1 MTRTIKIDP
10 VTRIEGHARIILQ
23 CAENGRIDEAFFCVN
38 ELRGFERILIGMQAH
53 TLPQVTARICGVC
66 PTAHHLVAAKAL
78 DNACGV
84 IIPPAAKLL
93 REYMYM
99 GHVIHSHALSLFVL
113 AGPDLVFGLSGGTIQ
128 QNIVG
133 MVEAEPE
140 LSKKGLRLRSLG
152 QKINETIG
160 GRGIHPV
167 TAVAGG
173 ISFSL
178 SDGQFQRLR
187 ELTAEA
193 VLLAKELSGPLKTL
207 IMRLF
212 DDNPRLLANL
222 NVPSWYVGTVGTDGM
237 LNFYDGRMRA
247 MDAAGA
253 IVTEF
258 AADQYINF
266 LAERAVQNSYAKEV
280 YFDFAGSEHMYRVG
294 TLARLNVVDGLA
306 TPLAQAEFE
315 KFRDDFGRPCHNAVI
330 QMYAKFIELL
340 YACERAEQLINNPTL
355 RGENRVPVQF
365 KGGRGVAHIEA
376 PRGTLIHDYEI
387 DDQGIVRAANM
398 IIATQQ
404 NTAVI
409 NQSLKEGANALL
421 EDAEDEKMLNALEFV
436 VRCYD
441 PCLAC
446 STHAIGRMVLAVEV
460 WRDGRIIREIRRSCD
475 AGNDN

>member
-1 MTRTIKIDP
+1 MSKTIKIDP
-10 VTRIEGHARIILQ
+10 VTRIEGHARILLD
-23 CAENGRIDEAFFCVN
+23 CDANGKIEEAFFCVN
-38 ELRGFERILIGMQAH
+38 ELRGFERILVGMQAH

-78 DNACGV
+78 DNAAGLV
-84 IIPPAAKLL
+84 IPEAAKLL

-113 AGPDLVFGLSGGTIQ
+113 AGPDLVFGLQGDPAK

-133 MVEAEPE
+133 MVDAEPE
-140 LSKKGLRLRSLG
+140 LTKKGLRLRSLG

-173 ISFSL
+173 ISFCL
-178 SDGQFQRLR
+178 SDGQYQKLR

-193 VLLAKELSGPLKTL
+193 VSLVKELSGPLKNL
-207 IMRLF
+207 LMRLF
-212 DDNPRLLANL
+212 DDNPLLLAHL
-222 NVPSWYVGTVGTDGM
+222 NVPSWYLGTVASGGVFS
-237 LNFYDGRMRA
+237 LYDGQIRA
-247 MDAAGA
+247 MNEAG
-253 IVTEF
+253 VVKTEF
-258 AADQYINF
+258 SADEYVNI
-266 LAERAVQNSYAKEV
+266 LAERAVSNSYAKEV
-280 YFDFAGSEHMYRVG
+280 YVDFDGSEHMYRVG
-294 TLARLNVVDGLA
+294 TLARLNVVEGFD

-315 KFRDDFGRPCHNAVI
+315 QFRANYGRPCHNAVI
-330 QMYAKFIELL
+330 QMYAKLIELVF
-340 YACERAEQLINNPTL
+340 ACERAEQLINNPAL
-355 RGENRVPVQF
+355 RGENRVPAQF

-387 DDQGIVRAANM
+387 DEKGIVRAANM

-409 NQSLKEGANALL
+409 NKSLKEGANALL
-421 EDAEDEKMLNALEFV
+421 EGAEDEKMLNALEFV

-446 STHAIGRMVLAVEV
+446 STHAIGRMALAVEV
-460 WRDGRIIREIRRSCD
+460 RRQGQIIRELRR
-475 AGNDN
+475 N

>member
-1 MTRTIKIDP
+1 MSKTIKIDP
-10 VTRIEGHARIILQ
+10 VTRIEGHARILLD
-23 CAENGRIDEAFFCVN
+23 CDENGKIEEAFFCVN
-38 ELRGFERILIGMQAH
+38 ELRGFERILVGMQAH

-78 DNACGV
+78 DNATGV
-84 IIPPAAKLL
+84 TIPPAAKLL

-113 AGPDLVFGLSGGTIQ
+113 AGPDLVFGLQGDPAK

-140 LSKKGLRLRSLG
+140 LTKKGLRLRSLG

-187 ELTAEA
+187 ELTSEA
-193 VLLAKELSGPLKTL
+193 VTLVKELGGPLKAL
-207 IMRLF
+207 LMRLF
-212 DDNPRLLANL
+212 DDNPLLLANL
-222 NVPSWYVGTVGTDGM
+222 NVPSWYVGTAQTDGM
-237 LNFYDGRMRA
+237 LNLYDGRIRA
-247 MDAAGA
+247 MDESG
-253 IVTEF
+253 IIRTEF
-258 AADQYINF
+258 DSSEYLSV
-266 LAERAVQNSYAKEV
+266 LAERAVSNSYAKEV
-280 YFDFAGSEHMYRVG
+280 YVDFAGSEHMYRVG

-315 KFRDDFGRPCHNAVI
+315 LFRANFGRPCHNAVI
-330 QMYAKFIELL
+330 QMYAKLIELL
-340 YACERAEQLINNPTL
+340 YACERAEQLINDPAL

-365 KGGRGVAHIEA
+365 NGGRGVAHIEA

-387 DDQGIVRAANM
+387 DEKGIVRAANM

-409 NQSLKEGANALL
+409 NKSLKEGANALL
-421 EDAEDEKMLNALEFV
+421 EGAEDEKMLNALEFV

-446 STHAIGRMVLAVEV
+446 STHAIGRMALAVEV
-460 WRDGRIIREIRRSCD
+460 RRDGRIIRELRR
-475 AGNDN
+475 N

>member
-1 MTRTIKIDP
+1 MSKTIKIDP
-10 VTRIEGHARIILQ
+10 VTRIEGHARILLD
-23 CAENGRIDEAFFCVN
+23 CDSNGKVEDAFFCVN
-38 ELRGFERILIGMQAH
+38 ELRGFERILVGMQAH

-78 DNACGV
+78 DNAAGV
-84 IIPPAAKLL
+84 TIPEAAKLL

-113 AGPDLVFGLSGGTIQ
+113 AGPDLIFGLQGDPAK

-140 LSKKGLRLRSLG
+140 LTKKGLRLRSLG

-173 ISFSL
+173 ISFNL

-193 VLLAKELSGPLKTL
+193 VALAIELSSPLKTL
-207 IMRLF
+207 LLRLF
-212 DDNPRLLANL
+212 DKNPWLLSGL
-222 NVPSWYVGTVGTDGM
+222 NVPSWYVGTIEAEGV
-237 LNFYDGRMRA
+237 LNLYDGRIRV
-247 MDAAGA
+247 MDETGG
-253 IVTEF
+253 VRTEF
-258 AADQYINF
+258 AADQYIDF
-266 LAERAVQNSYAKEV
+266 MAERAVSNSYAKEV
-280 YFDFAGSEHMYRVG
+280 YIDLDGSEHMYRVG
-294 TLARLNVVDGLA
+294 TLARLNVVEGFT
-306 TPLAQAEFE
+306 TPLAQVEFE
-315 KFRDDFGRPCHNAVI
+315 EFRTKFGRPCHNAVV
-330 QMYAKFIELL
+330 QMYAKLIELV
-340 YACERAEQLINNPTL
+340 YACERAEQLINNPAL

-387 DDQGIVRAANM
+387 DEKGIVRAANM

-409 NQSLKEGANALL
+409 NKSLKEGANALL
-421 EDAEDEKMLNALEFV
+421 EGTGDEKMLNALEFV

-446 STHAIGRMVLAVEV
+446 STHAIGSMALAVEV
-460 WRDGRIIREIRRSCD
+460 RQQGRVVRQLRR
-475 AGNDN
+475 N

>member
-1 MTRTIKIDP
+1 MSKTIKIDP
-10 VTRIEGHARIILQ
+10 VTRIEGHARILLD
-23 CAENGRIDEAFFCVN
+23 CDSNGKIEDAFFCVN
-38 ELRGFERILIGMQAH
+38 ELRGFERILVGMQAH

-78 DNACGV
+78 DNAAGV
-84 IIPPAAKLL
+84 TIPEAAKLL

-113 AGPDLVFGLSGGTIQ
+113 AGPDLIFGLQGDPAK

-140 LSKKGLRLRSLG
+140 LTKKGLRLRSLG

-173 ISFSL
+173 ISFNL

-193 VLLAKELSGPLKTL
+193 VALAIELSGPLKTL
-207 IMRLF
+207 LLRLF
-212 DDNPRLLANL
+212 DKNPWLLSGL
-222 NVPSWYVGTVGTDGM
+222 NVPSWYVGTIEAEGV
-237 LNFYDGRMRA
+237 LNLYDGRIRV
-247 MDAAGA
+247 MDETGG
-253 IVTEF
+253 VRTEF
-258 AADQYINF
+258 AADQYIDF
-266 LAERAVQNSYAKEV
+266 MAERAVSNSYAKEV
-280 YFDFAGSEHMYRVG
+280 YIDLDGSEHMYRVG
-294 TLARLNVVDGLA
+294 TLARLNVVEGFT
-306 TPLAQAEFE
+306 TPLAQVEFE
-315 KFRDDFGRPCHNAVI
+315 EFRTKFGRPCHNAVV
-330 QMYAKFIELL
+330 QMYAKLIELV
-340 YACERAEQLINNPTL
+340 YACERAEQLINNPAL

-387 DDQGIVRAANM
+387 DEKGIVRAANM

-409 NQSLKEGANALL
+409 NKSLKEGANALL
-421 EDAEDEKMLNALEFV
+421 EGTGDEKMLNALEFV

-446 STHAIGRMVLAVEV
+446 STHAIGSMALAVEV
-460 WRDGRIIREIRRSCD
+460 RQQGRVVRQLRR
-475 AGNDN
+475 N

>member
-1 MTRTIKIDP
+1 MSKTIKIDP
-10 VTRIEGHARIILQ
+10 VTRIEGHARILLDCDDAGKVDQ
-23 CAENGRIDEAFFCVN
+23 AFFCVN
-38 ELRGFERILIGMQAH
+38 ELRGFERILVGMEAS

-78 DNACGV
+78 DHAAGV
-84 IIPPAAKLL
+84 EPPLAGRLL
-93 REYMYM
+93 REFMYM

-113 AGPDLVFGLSGGTIQ
+113 AGPDLVFGLDGAAAN

-173 ISFSL
+173 ISFKL
-178 SDGQFQRLR
+178 SDAQFAKLQ

-193 VLLAKELSGPLKTL
+193 VILSSELAGRTKKL
-207 IMRLF
+207 LF
-212 DDNPRLLANL
+212 DLFDANPVLLDKL
-222 NVPSWYVGTVGTDGM
+222 NVPSWYMGTVNGGK
-237 LNFYDGRMRA
+237 LNFYDGDLRV
-247 MDAAGA
+247 MDESGT

-258 AADQYINF
+258 ASKEYRDI
-266 LAERAVQNSYAKEV
+266 LVERAVHTSYAKEV
-280 YFDFAGSEHMYRVG
+280 FINHGGAEHMYRVS
-294 TLARLNVVDGLA
+294 TLARLNVVDGME

-315 KFRDDFGRPCHNAVI
+315 EFRKNFGRPCHNAVI
-330 QMYAKFIELL
+330 QMYAKLIELI
-340 YACERAEQLINNPTL
+340 YACEKANELINNPAL
-355 RGENRVPVQF
+355 RGDTRTPATF

-387 DDQGIVRAANM
+387 DEKGIVRAANM

-404 NTAVI
+404 NTAAI
-409 NQSLKEGANALL
+409 NKTLKEAANNLL
-421 EDAEDEKMLNALEFV
+421 TSGNDEAMLNSLEFV

-446 STHAIGRMVLAVEV
+446 STHAIGQMALDIELRQN
-460 WRDGRIIREIRRSCD
+460 GRTVRTLRRK
-475 AGNDN
+475 

>member
-1 MTRTIKIDP
+1 MSKTIKIDP
-10 VTRIEGHARIILQ
+10 VTRIEGHARILLD
-23 CAENGRIDEAFFCVN
+23 CDSNGKVEDAFFCVN
-38 ELRGFERILIGMQAH
+38 ELRGFERILVGMQAH

-78 DNACGV
+78 DNAAGV
-84 IIPPAAKLL
+84 TIPEAAKLL
-93 REYMYM
+93 REFMYM

-113 AGPDLVFGLSGGTIQ
+113 AGPDLIFGLQGDPAK

-140 LSKKGLRLRSLG
+140 LTKKGLRLRSLG

-173 ISFSL
+173 ISFHL

-193 VLLAKELSGPLKTL
+193 VSLAVELSGPLKTL
-207 IMRLF
+207 LLRLF
-212 DDNPRLLANL
+212 DKNPWLLAGL
-222 NVPSWYVGTVGTDGM
+222 NVPSWYVGTVEAEGA
-237 LNFYDGRMRA
+237 LNLYDGRIRV
-247 MDAAGA
+247 MDETG
-253 IVTEF
+253 VVKTEF
-258 AADQYINF
+258 VADRYIDF
-266 LAERAVQNSYAKEV
+266 MAERAVSNSYAKEV
-280 YFDFAGSEHMYRVG
+280 YLDLAGSEYMYRVG
-294 TLARLNVVDGLA
+294 TLARLNVVEGFT
-306 TPLAQAEFE
+306 TPLAQVEFE
-315 KFRDDFGRPCHNAVI
+315 EFRSKFGRPCHNAVV
-330 QMYAKFIELL
+330 QMYAKLIELV
-340 YACERAEQLINNPTL
+340 YACERAEQLINTPAL
-355 RGENRVPVQF
+355 RGENRVPIQF

-387 DDQGIVRAANM
+387 DEKGIVRAANM

-409 NQSLKEGANALL
+409 NKSLKEGANALL
-421 EDAEDEKMLNALEFV
+421 EGTDDEKMLNALEFV

-446 STHAIGRMVLAVEV
+446 STHAIGSMALAVEV
-460 WRDGRIIREIRRSCD
+460 RQQGRIVRQLRR
-475 AGNDN
+475 N